1 VSADDQRHQLLLALL
16 KANHEVNRACNRV
29 YRRFGVT
36 HHQVR
41 ILRLLEAAGK
51 PAPQG
56 TLGEHM
62 LVSRANLSGLV
73 SRLVDASL
81 VRRRTSRKDRR
92 VVLLTLSD
100 RGRQVLD
107 AIDPIQ
113 DTVEA
118 LLFAGLDDPEID
130 RLVEQ
135 LGEVVVHAQ
144 EIG

>member
-1 VSADDQRHQLLLALL
+1 
-16 KANHEVNRACNRV
+16 
-29 YRRFGVT
+29 
-36 HHQVR
+36 
-41 ILRLLEAAGK
+41 
-51 PAPQG
+51 
-56 TLGEHM
+56 M
-62 LVSRANLSGLV
+62 
-73 SRLVDASL
+73 
-81 VRRRTSRKDRR
+81 
-92 VVLLTLSD
+92 VLLTLSD